1 MDAAMTEPPRRR
13 PKVAFLINS
22 LIGGGAER
30 VMVTLLA
37 HSLAE
42 REEFDISLTLLDIVD
57 RAYEPP
63 DWLTVRQENCK
74 GSLTKS
80 LAAMRRLEREVAP
93 DIVLSFLERANF
105 CNVMTA
111 RARPAVISE
120 RVATSAHFKPGL
132 RGAVSKMMV
141 RTLYPRADRII
152 AVSKGIC
159 DDLVANYRVP
169 AAKLVEIAN
178 PVDLDAVR
186 AKAAEAPALAIEGPY
201 ILAAGR
207 LVENKNFA
215 LLIDAYAASG
225 LADALVIIGQGE
237 ERDALLARARAAGVA
252 DRVMLPGFVKNPY
265 ALMRRARMFVL
276 PSNAEGFPNGL
287 VEAMA
292 AGAPVISTNC
302 AFGPAEI
309 LAETDRARIRGLTF
323 APHGI
328 LTPENDVASMAGAL
342 RAMDDE
348 VRRRAYAQK
357 ALARAEAYGVAVAK
371 DRYWAV
377 IRETLARRVARAATM
392 KS

>member
-1 MDAAMTEPPRRR
+1 MTTSAPASRKPR
-13 PKVAFLINS
+13 VAFLINS

-37 HSLAE
+37 HSQAE
-42 REEFDISLTLLDIVD
+42 RADFDISLTLLDVVE

-63 DWLTVRQENCK
+63 DWVAVRQENCR
-74 GSLTKS
+74 GSLAKS
-80 LAAMRRLEREVAP
+80 LSAARRLEREIVP
-93 DIVLSFLERANF
+93 DVVVSFLERANF
-105 CNVMTA
+105 CNVMAA
-111 RARPAVISE
+111 RGRPAILSE

-141 RTLYPRADRII
+141 RTLYPRADKII
-152 AVSKGIC
+152 AVSKGIS
-159 DDLVANYRVP
+159 DDLRANYRVP
-169 AAKLVEIAN
+169 AEMLVEIAN
-178 PVDLDAVR
+178 PVDLDAIR
-186 AKAAEAPALAIEGPY
+186 AKAAEAPALDIGGPY

-215 LLIDAYAASG
+215 LLIDAFAASS
-225 LADALVIIGQGE
+225 LPDTLVIIGQGE
-237 ERDALLARARAAGVA
+237 ARDALIARARAAGVG

-302 AFGPAEI
+302 AFGPSEI
-309 LAETDRARIRGLTF
+309 LAETDRDRVHGLTF

-342 RAMDDE
+342 RAMDDA

-357 ALARAEAYGVAVAK
+357 AVARAEAYGAAVAK
-371 DRYWAV
+371 DRYWRV
-377 IRETLARRVARAATM
+377 IRETLAARGKRTGASA
-392 KS
+392 SA

>member
-1 MDAAMTEPPRRR
+1 MTETLPAAK

-30 VMVTLLA
+30 VMCTLLR
-37 HSLAE
+37 HSEPE
-42 REEFDISLTLLDIVD
+42 RVHFDISLTLLDIVD

-63 DWLTVRQENCK
+63 DWVDVRQEDCR
-74 GSLTKS
+74 GSLAKS
-80 LAAMRRLEREVAP
+80 LSAVRRLERDVRP
-93 DIVLSFLERANF
+93 DIVLSFLERSNF
-105 CNVMTA
+105 CNVMCA
-111 RARPAVISE
+111 KSRPTIISE

-132 RGAVSKMMV
+132 RGAVSKAMV
-141 RTLYPRADRII
+141 RTLYPRASKII
-152 AVSKGIC
+152 AVSKGIA
-159 DDLVANYRVP
+159 DDLAANFAVP
-169 AAKLVEIAN
+169 AEKLVEIAN
-178 PVDLDAVR
+178 PVDLDAIR
-186 AKAAEAPALAIEGPY
+186 ARAAEEPTRHIEGPF

-207 LVENKNFA
+207 LVPNKNFA

-225 LADALVIIGQGE
+225 LTDKLVILGQGE
-237 ERDALLARARAAGVA
+237 EREALLARAKAAGIA
-252 DRVMLPGFVKNPY
+252 DRLVLPGFEKNPY

-302 AFGPAEI
+302 AFGPSEI
-309 LAETDRARIRGLTF
+309 LAETDRSRVHGLTF

-328 LTPENDVASMAGAL
+328 LTPENDAPAMAGAL

-357 ALARAEAYGVAVAK
+357 AVKRAEAYGAVVAK
-371 DRYWAV
+371 DRYWTV
-377 IRETLARRVARAATM
+377 IRAALAARKSAARTTV
-392 KS
+392 K